1 MQQITPVVK
10 YLLIFNVILFLLGNV
25 VDTQVLAMYYF
36 ESPKFQPFQIVTHFF
51 MHGSFTHI
59 LFNMVGLWLFGSL
72 LERRW
77 GGPRFLFYYIICALG
92 AALLHTAV
100 DYYSF
105 AQVKDAIA
113 NFTADPSSNGW
124 YVFIKNYGFVLKDG
138 ANMDLVDQMADALD
152 AEQVGAVEQAVR
164 YMNEDLMLQMGIPI
178 VGASG
183 ALYGLLVAFGLLYP
197 EQSLYL
203 LFFPFPI
210 KAKYLVPALILIDYL
225 LGINPQSWDNIA
237 HFAHLGGAI
246 TGVLL
251 ILLWRARG
259 REV

>member
-1 MQQITPVVK
+1 
-10 YLLIFNVILFLLGNV
+10 
-25 VDTQVLAMYYF
+25 
-36 ESPKFQPFQIVTHFF
+36 
-51 MHGSFTHI
+51 
-59 LFNMVGLWLFGSL
+59 
-72 LERRW
+72 
-77 GGPRFLFYYIICALG
+77 
-92 AALLHTAV
+92 
-100 DYYSF
+100 
-105 AQVKDAIA
+105 
-113 NFTADPSSNGW
+113 
-124 YVFIKNYGFVLKDG
+124 
-138 ANMDLVDQMADALD
+138 
-152 AEQVGAVEQAVR
+152 
-164 YMNEDLMLQMGIPI
+164 MGIPI

-210 KAKYLVPALILIDYL
+210 KAKYLGPALILIDYL